1 MPSGLPVSSSDTEGP
16 LVRKGQRA
24 EEASVGRQV
33 NIQGRLYSRTGS
45 QGHPR
50 ASERFSQMRANAH
63 VPRLEAKT
71 RH

>member
-1 MPSGLPVSSSDTEGP
+1 MPSAWPVSSSDTEGP

-33 NIQGRLYSRTGS
+33 NIQGRLYSRTG
-45 QGHPR
+45 QRHPR

-63 VPRLEAKT
+63 APRLEAKMQ
-71 RH
+71 H